1 MPHFGQRVL
10 LPVGGER
17 RTHCQSC
24 LSHIS
29 HLRIPSHPLLPPP
42 VCPPPLSHHLL
53 LTLTFE
59 SFPVLA
65 TLGQRETY
73 CLLSRL
79 DVPQM
84 QWCPSPSLPRCPSD
98 AKGGGVYKV
107 PFPRT
112 FGQHACDGSI
122 SSQISQ
128 TTQHLQCSVCFFIP
142 WQSTKMRDGP
152 WLGQPPVSQAKAV
165 QW

>member
-1 MPHFGQRVL
+1 MEKGVPTASLACPASLIFAPLPIPCFLPLPVSLPFLIIFL
-10 LPVGGER
+10 LP
-17 RTHCQSC
+17 
-24 LSHIS
+24 
-29 HLRIPSHPLLPPP
+29 
-42 VCPPPLSHHLL
+42 
-53 LTLTFE
+53 LTFE

-73 CLLSRL
+73 CLLSCL

-84 QWCPSPSLPRCPSD
+84 QWHPSPSLPRCPSD
-98 AKGGGVYKV
+98 AKGGGIYKV

-112 FGQHACDGSI
+112 FGQHACDGPV

-128 TTQHLQCSVCFFIP
+128 TTQHLQCSVCFFLP
-142 WQSTKMRDGP
+142 WQSTEMRDGP
-152 WLGQPPVSQAKAV
+152 WLGQPPVSQAKAA